1 MAVLSPIQSMNLKLS
16 AGAVAASLMLAS
28 PLFALSMAVGS
39 LIEAINFNGLRRSAS
54 FMFAGEI
61 SGGRKWL
68 LVFALRFSIL
78 GLVIFGA
85 MHFGA
90 DPIGLVIGLSLMVPA
105 VVIEAWRARP
115 KVDADAPALDSDDPT
130 WDLWDPWLARE
141 RDPYDVEDES

>member
-1 MAVLSPIQSMNLKLS
+1 MVVLSPVQRMNLKLS
-16 AGAVAASLMLAS
+16 AGAVAASLVLAS

-39 LIEAINFNGLRRSAS
+39 LIEAINFDGLRRSAS
-54 FMFAGEI
+54 FVFAGEI
-61 SGGRKWL
+61 SGSRKWL
-68 LVFALRFSIL
+68 VVFALRFTIL
-78 GLVIFGA
+78 ATVIFAA

-115 KVDADAPALDSDDPT
+115 AIDADAPALDSDDPA

>member
-1 MAVLSPIQSMNLKLS
+1 MNLKLS

-28 PLFALSMAVGS
+28 PLFAFSMAVGS
-39 LIEAINFNGLRRSAS
+39 AIEAINFDGLRRSAS

-61 SGGRKWL
+61 SGSRKWL
-68 LVFALRFSIL
+68 MVFALRFSIL
-78 GLVIFGA
+78 ALVIFGA

-105 VVIEAWRARP
+105 VLIEAWRARP
-115 KVDADAPALDSDDPT
+115 KVDADAPALDADDPS

>member
-1 MAVLSPIQSMNLKLS
+1 MALDPIQRMNLKLS
-16 AGAVAASLMLAS
+16 AGAVATSLLLAS

-39 LIEAINFNGLRRSAS
+39 LIEAVNFDGLRRSAS

-61 SGGRKWL
+61 SGSRKWL
-68 LVFALRFSIL
+68 IVFALRFSIL
-78 GLVIFGA
+78 GIVIFGA
-85 MHFGA
+85 MYFGA

-105 VVIEAWRARP
+105 VLIEAWRARP
-115 KVDADAPALDSDDPT
+115 AVDADAPSLDSDDPS

>member
-1 MAVLSPIQSMNLKLS
+1 MVALSPIQRMNLKLS
-16 AGAVAASLMLAS
+16 AGAVAAALMLAS
-28 PLFALSMAVGS
+28 PVFALSMAVGS
-39 LIEAINFNGLRRSAS
+39 LIEAVNFDGLRRSAA

-68 LVFALRFSIL
+68 LVFSLRFSIL
-78 GLVIFGA
+78 GLVIFAA

-115 KVDADAPALDSDDPT
+115 KVDPDAPTLDSDDPS
-130 WDLWDPWLARE
+130 WDLWDPWLVRE